1 MRNDQD
7 KTRVLLLLV
16 VRQQEQKV
24 LRVFRDLITRTLI
37 GICTLTLTAASN
49 SQSLPSGF
57 L

>member
-24 LRVFRDLITRTLI
+24 LRVFLITRTLI